1 MDHLLITQQS
11 LGSVGLRLAKV
22 WLGQSHAGLSHKE
35 TRPRGVVAEQ
45 AEIPWLLPAQ
55 EGIGIHDRRVGTVKG
70 RESGGVDIGSR
81 RSRSAGDPRPRGEG
95 SR

>member
-11 LGSVGLRLAKV
+11 IGSVGVRLAKV

-35 TRPRGVVAEQ
+35 TRPRGAVAEQ

-55 EGIGIHDRRVGTVKG
+55 KRLRIHDFCIGSVEG
-70 RESGGVDIGSR
+70 REGGVVDIGGG